1 MRRMSFTRAPTA
13 SPSSFRSSS
22 AKEQSVSRSQ
32 ISSFL
37 RSGRMRAKPADTTRA
52 SNSDADDPPLCT
64 GGAGGGGG
72 GSGGGA
78 EKKDE
83 EYVGGTLS
91 ALGGGA

>member
-22 AKEQSVSRSQ
+22 SKEQSVSRSQ

-37 RSGRMRAKPADTTRA
+37 RSGRIRAKPAATTRA

-72 GSGGGA
+72 IGGGA

-83 EYVGGTLS
+83 EYLGGTLS

>member
-13 SPSSFRSSS
+13 SPSSLRSSS
-22 AKEQSVSRSQ
+22 WRDESVSRSQ

-72 GSGGGA
+72 IGGGA

>member
-22 AKEQSVSRSQ
+22 SKEESVSRSQ

-37 RSGRMRAKPADTTRA
+37 RSGRIRAKPADTTRA

-72 GSGGGA
+72 GGA
-78 EKKDE
+78 EKKDDD
-83 EYVGGTLS
+83 YVGGTCS